1 MLKFTR
7 YKYSGEIPT
16 GLRLQFKNI
25 FFVSVVPSM
34 ADIQQNLNRPIPV
47 VRQLFFDVLDGLTP
61 SWMVEQVGE
70 RKYMMEEDFRRT
82 ANYLKAVISPG
93 EKL

>member
-1 MLKFTR
+1 
-7 YKYSGEIPT
+7 
-16 GLRLQFKNI
+16 
-25 FFVSVVPSM
+25 M

-47 VRQLFFDVLDGLTP
+47 VLQLFFDVLDGLTP

-70 RKYMMEEDFRRT
+70 RKYMMEEDFRKT
-82 ANYLKAVISPG
+82 ANYLKAAISPG